1 MSQQAIENI
10 ITNVTICR
18 ASGHGNYTIKG
29 VVNGQS
35 LETHTHN
42 SEAFDYF
49 YSDDAELAAD
59 ALLYCEMRLEQ
70 AYNRLTN

>member
-1 MSQQAIENI
+1 MSHQTIENT

-29 VVNGQS
+29 TVNGQPI
-35 LETHTHN
+35 EAHTFH
-42 SEAFDYF
+42 SEAFDHF
-49 YSDDAELAAD
+49 HSNHAELASD

-70 AYNRLTN
+70 AYNRLNN

>member
-1 MSQQAIENI
+1 MSQQAIENT

-18 ASGHGNYTIKG
+18 ASGHGNYAIKG
-29 VVNGQS
+29 VVNGQP
-35 LETHTHN
+35 LEAYTHN

-49 YSDDAELAAD
+49 YSDDAELASD